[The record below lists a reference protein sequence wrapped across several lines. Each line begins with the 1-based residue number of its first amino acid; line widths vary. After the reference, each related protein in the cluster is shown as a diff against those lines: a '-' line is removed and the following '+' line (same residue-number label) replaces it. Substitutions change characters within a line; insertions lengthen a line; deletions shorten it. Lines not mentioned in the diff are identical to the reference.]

1 MLQASPSPTAPPL
14 HPNPAVQ
21 ASALMRLGGS
31 GIDGGL
37 LGAPL
42 ATAKLHREYL
52 TKVSVK

>member
-14 HPNPAVQ
+14 HPNLAVQ
-21 ASALMRLGGS
+21 ASALMRIGGS

-52 TKVSVK
+52 TKVSIK

>member
-1 MLQASPSPTAPPL
+1 MLQASPSPSAPPL
-14 HPNPAVQ
+14 QPNPAVQ
-21 ASALMRLGGS
+21 ASAFIRIGGS

-52 TKVSVK
+52 TKVSIK